1 MNFFIKF
8 VNKENAMN
16 QRLQQF
22 LSAEGLTQTQLAD
35 RLGVAKASV
44 SHILAGR
51 NKPGYDFIV
60 SLSRQFPNLNL
71 DWLINGKGRMY
82 KITGQDG
89 DISPVVHT
97 TDQNREPQGGE
108 IFEISQETAENQSDT
123 PKIVKVVVFYDN
135 GTFQEI
141 V

>member
-1 MNFFIKF
+1 
-8 VNKENAMN
+8 MN

-22 LSAEGLTQTQLAD
+22 LSAEILTQTQLAD

-82 KITGQDG
+82 KTASEPAQEPVRSSLPQPEDDG
-89 DISPVVHT
+89 GLLFGEDINNTKSIPLDNNV
-97 TDQNREPQGGE
+97 QS
-108 IFEISQETAENQSDT
+108 FANQRYIK
-123 PKIVKVVVFYDN
+123 KIAVFYSD
-135 GTFQEI
+135 GTFEEYSNGKE
-141 V
+141 